1 VPARLVVLAS
11 GDGSTLQA
19 LLDAAAD
26 PAYGA
31 VVVAVGTDR
40 PEIRA
45 LERAATSAVPTFT
58 VRVEDHP
65 DRAAFDVA
73 VADAVAV
80 HEPDLVVLAGYMKLL
95 GPAVVRR
102 FRIVN
107 THPALLPLFPGAH
120 GVRDALAA
128 GATESGATVHWVDEG
143 LDTGPVI
150 AQVRVP
156 VRPGDDEVSLHARI
170 KAAEAPL
177 FVETVGQVARSLD
190 AGQLARDQNL
200 LHSNLIDGGRP

>member
-26 PAYGA
+26 PSYGA
-31 VVVAVGTDR
+31 AVVAVGTDR
-40 PEIRA
+40 GDIRA
-45 LERAATSAVPTFT
+45 LARAAAAAVPTFT
-58 VRVEDHP
+58 VRLQDHP
-65 DRAAFDVA
+65 DRPAFDVA
-73 VADAVAV
+73 VAEAVAV

-156 VRPGDDEVSLHARI
+156 VRPDDDEAALHARI

-177 FVETVGQVARSLD
+177 LVDTVGHLARSLV
-190 AGQLARDQNL
+190 AGQPARGL
-200 LHSNLIDGGRP
+200 VPRPGTRASH